1 MMYLR
6 DVKTLY
12 SNFLIELLIQLAT
25 VFKLWIMVE
34 ARNIGLKSALLIQM
48 ILQKRCTYVQ

>member
-34 ARNIGLKSALLIQM
+34 ARNIGLKSALLIQK
-48 ILQKRCTYVQ
+48 ILQKKCTYVQ